1 MWVLTHPSCDRR
13 QGGVSTA
20 TLARPGNLTSGSELS
35 QPRSEVLSPVGY
47 VSSAC

>member
-13 QGGVSTA
+13 QGGVST
-20 TLARPGNLTSGSELS
+20 ARPGNLTSGSELS